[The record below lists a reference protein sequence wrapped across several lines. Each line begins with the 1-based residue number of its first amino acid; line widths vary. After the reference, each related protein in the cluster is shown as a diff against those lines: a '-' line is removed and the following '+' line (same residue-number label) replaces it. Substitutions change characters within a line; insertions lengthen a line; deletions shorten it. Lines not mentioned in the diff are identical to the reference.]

1 MNASARLPTGQQAV
15 PRDRLVHL
23 VQGEYKI
30 VSEPNVVL
38 TTILGSC
45 VACCMRDPVAG
56 VGGMNH
62 FLLPGGDE
70 NETGADLVKYGVNSM
85 ELLINGLL
93 REGAARSRLEAK
105 LFGGARVVRGLSD
118 VGARNSVFA
127 REFLQLEGI
136 ACVGESLGGEQARR
150 IRYWP
155 QTGRAAQILIEAKD
169 VFATERAKPA
179 PAPVAKGGDLE
190 LF

>member
-1 MNASARLPTGQQAV
+1 
-15 PRDRLVHL
+15 
-23 VQGEYKI
+23 
-30 VSEPNVVL
+30 
-38 TTILGSC
+38 
-45 VACCMRDPVAG
+45 MRDPVAG

>member
-1 MNASARLPTGQQAV
+1 MSASLRLPTGPQAP
-15 PRDRLVHL
+15 PRERLMHL
-23 VQGEYKI
+23 VQGEYRI

-45 VACCMRDPVAG
+45 VACCMRDPIAG

-70 NETGADLVKYGVNSM
+70 SETGADLVKYGVNSM

-93 REGAARSRLEAK
+93 
-105 LFGGARVVRGLSD
+105 GGARVVRGLSD

-136 ACVGESLGGEQARR
+136 VCVGESLGGEQARR

-169 VFATERAKPA
+169 VFATERARPA